1 MAEGYLIGINGL
13 FLDHPRTGTGVY
25 TREVLTR
32 LVRISEPTSSQDG
45 TLRYVVV
52 GHPEHAAA
60 CAAAVPYVRLQ
71 APLRRYSK
79 NGEKVLWEQ
88 LALPL
93 ATARLGLD
101 LLYAPYFS
109 LPLVAG
115 VRTVVTVH
123 DLIPLLL
130 PEYAPSVGL
139 KAYFRLVSAATRH
152 ADAVVT
158 DSYCSAGD
166 IARVLGVPPE
176 RIHVVY
182 LGVDPRY
189 SVPPVPPER
198 VEALRARLGLPERF
212 ILYMGGIDP
221 RKNVGLL
228 LRAQRGVRDRGHRA
242 LPLVIVAPRGRLP
255 ARWER
260 CDPRAEAARLAV
272 EADVLFLDQIPDA
285 DKPALYAAATAFAW
299 PSRYEGFG
307 LPPLEAMASGT
318 PVLCSTSSS
327 LPEVTGDAALG
338 LNPDD
343 VDAWVEGFVRIAQD
357 EPLRARLAAKGRLR
371 AATFTWD
378 RTVAG
383 LRQVFRQV
391 LAASAGPS

>member
-1 MAEGYLIGINGL
+1 
-13 FLDHPRTGTGVY
+13 
-25 TREVLTR
+25 
-32 LVRISEPTSSQDG
+32 
-45 TLRYVVV
+45 
-52 GHPEHAAA
+52 
-60 CAAAVPYVRLQ
+60 
-71 APLRRYSK
+71 
-79 NGEKVLWEQ
+79 
-88 LALPL
+88 
-93 ATARLGLD
+93 
-101 LLYAPYFS
+101 
-109 LPLVAG
+109 
-115 VRTVVTVH
+115 
-123 DLIPLLL
+123 
-130 PEYAPSVGL
+130 
-139 KAYFRLVSAATRH
+139 
-152 ADAVVT
+152 
-158 DSYCSAGD
+158 
-166 IARVLGVPPE
+166 
-176 RIHVVY
+176 
-182 LGVDPRY
+182 
-189 SVPPVPPER
+189 
-198 VEALRARLGLPERF
+198 
-212 ILYMGGIDP
+212 MGGIDP
-221 RKNVGLL
+221 RKNVGVL

-242 LPLVIVAPRGRLP
+242 LPLVIVAPRGKLP

-371 AATFTWD
+371 AAAFTWD
-378 RTVAG
+378 RTVLG

-391 LAASAGPS
+391 LAASPGTS